1 MSVYLW
7 TTVCV
12 LHEPFYTYF
21 VFIFNMHF
29 YNKLQTKIFYLQK
42 IVAFYLLTQTNISQN
57 FVSFK
62 GKGGGGVKDKS
73 IMRIYFS
80 DVQHHSTKA
89 VWSNEDAI
97 FHLSNKHCRALPYAY
112 AIPFHRHLIIYTST
126 L

>member
-1 MSVYLW
+1 MNYC
-7 TTVCV
+7 VC
-12 LHEPFYTYF
+12 LEPFYTYF

-62 GKGGGGVKDKS
+62 GKGGGCKDKS

-89 VWSNEDAI
+89 V
-97 FHLSNKHCRALPYAY
+97 
-112 AIPFHRHLIIYTST
+112 
-126 L
+126 